1 MFAHPGA
8 CGNRR
13 RGATQIPVTTWDE
26 RTLVRCD
33 GIEPSA
39 SIVQRGDPNIQ
50 GMTRILVID
59 DEPAIADV
67 LRMLFEFR
75 GHDVFVANDGSR
87 GYATAQRQ
95 APDVIVLDLMMP
107 VMDGFT
113 TLEALRG
120 DERTADIPVVILSAL
135 SSGEVKQRLH
145 SMGVRAILQ
154 KPYKPEDLLRAVEGS
169 QLVDATS

>member
-1 MFAHPGA
+1 MLAETVAGSNRYPKAGIGA
-8 CGNRR
+8 GHF
-13 RGATQIPVTTWDE
+13 
-26 RTLVRCD
+26 LVPCD
-33 GIEPSA
+33 GIRAA
-39 SIVQRGDPNIQ
+39 SSIGDAAGPNTL

-67 LRMLFEFR
+67 LRMLLEFR

-113 TLEALRG
+113 TLEALRS
-120 DERTADIPVVILSAL
+120 DERTAEIPVVILSAL
-135 SSGEVKQRLH
+135 SSTEVKQRCH
-145 SMGVRAILQ
+145 DMGVRAILQ